1 MFISTI
7 IIIIIINLLIYI
19 RIFMSIIAIH
29 IKRKFCLKLMKFLK
43 KLSTILFQT
52 LKLYNLQV
60 SPDQSSIYASLH

>member
-29 IKRKFCLKLMKFLK
+29 IKRKFCLRANEIFEKIIYNFIPNIK
-43 KLSTILFQT
+43 IC
-52 LKLYNLQV
+52 NLQV

>member
-29 IKRKFCLKLMKFLK
+29 IKRKFCLRANEIFEK
-43 KLSTILFQT
+43 II
-52 LKLYNLQV
+52 YNFIPNTKIMQFT
-60 SPDQSSIYASLH
+60 SLT

>member
-29 IKRKFCLKLMKFLK
+29 IKRKFCLRANEIFEK
-43 KLSTILFQT
+43 II
-52 LKLYNLQV
+52 YNFIPNTKVMQF
-60 SPDQSSIYASLH
+60 ISLT

>member
-29 IKRKFCLKLMKFLK
+29 IKRKFCLRANEIFEK
-43 KLSTILFQT
+43 II
-52 LKLYNLQV
+52 YNFIPNTKVMQFT
-60 SPDQSSIYASLH
+60 SLT